1 MSLRGSLQQKWVVRN
16 RGGGTAACCANHP
29 VAAPARIN
37 NDRSVQLKLEQR
49 ADDEGSRNGARV
61 YFADECVEGHY
72 HPDRYAA
79 LLLLGKTFSVTLD
92 LSSALCS
99 CNVAWYLVPMR
110 SNTDPGT
117 CDGDFYCDANEV
129 PAGHVNGWLKGRGAF
144 PLSPAWIVAWKI
156 GMASKSPPQAAPMTR
171 PSHSND
177 RSVASIATKWTSSR
191 PTSTR
196 SMRQLTRPSM
206 VRDAPTVGA
215 EATPTGLSEARSTVL
230 VAPSLTRMRPFG
242 SRPPAR
248 ISACGALR
256 CPKRLCVI
264 RSGSRLFCHRRS
276 RGLERDRDYA
286 AADSRAGLTTLFG
299 GAQLVRAAHE
309 CVL

>member
-1 MSLRGSLQQKWVVRN
+1 MPGSWSHDTCVGQLTMSLRGSLQQKWVVRN

-79 LLLLGKTFSVTLD
+79 LLLLGKTLSVTLD

-156 GMASKSPPQAAPMTR
+156 GMASKSPPQAAPRTR
-171 PSHSND
+171 RLTFKRQVCGVNCDEMDLVEANKYAFHAAAHTAFDGSGRSNGWGGGNAH
-177 RSVASIATKWTSSR
+177 RA
-191 PTSTR
+191 
-196 SMRQLTRPSM
+196 
-206 VRDAPTVGA
+206 
-215 EATPTGLSEARSTVL
+215 
-230 VAPSLTRMRPFG
+230 FG
-242 SRPPAR
+242 SAKYGPGGSIIDTNAPFRVPPAR
-248 ISACGALR
+248 PYIRLWSSPVPQAPLCDSLR
-256 CPKRLCVI
+256 FTPFLPPTI
-264 RSGSRLFCHRRS
+264 TG
-276 RGLERDRDYA
+276 
-286 AADSRAGLTTLFG
+286 T
-299 GAQLVRAAHE
+299 
-309 CVL
+309 